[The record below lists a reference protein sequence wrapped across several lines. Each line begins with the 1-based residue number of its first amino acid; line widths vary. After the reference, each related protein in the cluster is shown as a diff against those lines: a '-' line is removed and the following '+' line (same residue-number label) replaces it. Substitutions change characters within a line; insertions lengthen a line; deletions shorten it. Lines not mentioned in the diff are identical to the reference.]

1 MDTNANESNT
11 EVTDSTNNQPENA
24 AVSAQAEEQEH
35 DNQHDEL
42 HQAEDF
48 SGLGKEEL
56 LKRMEE
62 ASSNPDPDHVKGT
75 IQKLKETFRE
85 LVREEMDAKRRA
97 WEENH
102 DSEDDKFEPAPDF
115 VADKFEEYVK
125 KYNQKR
131 AEIRR
136 VRDVEQRKNYANK
149 MALVDELKA
158 LAESSESMNKAFEK
172 LQALQARYREIGPV
186 PQANVEEL
194 RKVWQHHLDRF
205 YDVVKISRELREL
218 DFKKNQDLKAE
229 LITKVEAL
237 QNEPSVRRA
246 LDQLHTFHEQW
257 REIGPAPK
265 EVNDQLWEQFKAASD
280 KIHVRK
286 QALLEDNKAKQQE
299 NLQAKLA
306 LCEKMEADAEKTYD
320 SHKGWQDA
328 NNAVEALFAEWRKIG
343 HVPKEDEE
351 KTWKRFKEARQKFF
365 RNREAYYAQQRD
377 DFRKNLAEK
386 IALCEKAE
394 KLKDSTDWKGAA
406 MQFKRMQD
414 DWKKIGP
421 VPRKVSEKTWLRFKA
436 AADAFFENRNKQF
449 AAADALLKE
458 NVTAREALIAEASA
472 ANLGEDLASARAAL
486 SDLQKRW
493 NEMKPAPR
501 SDFERLENAWK
512 KVQEQLFA
520 QLKEKGGD
528 ENTLQ
533 RIKYD
538 QLKQTEKGR
547 DQIYRERSNIQ
558 ERIKKLQAE
567 ITTIENN
574 LGMFSKSKGAQSL
587 VADYQSQVEKHK
599 AEVAKL
605 KAQLKQIPRE

>member
-1 MDTNANESNT
+1 MDTTENKPNTQVTEKES
-11 EVTDSTNNQPENA
+11 NQPEIA
-24 AVSAQAEEQEH
+24 AVSANADEQEQ

-42 HQAEDF
+42 SQTEDF

-62 ASSNPDPDHVKGT
+62 ASSNSEPDQVRGI

-97 WEENH
+97 WEANH
-102 DSEDDKFEPAPDF
+102 EADDDKFEPAPDF
-115 VADKFEEYVK
+115 ISDKFEEYLK

-131 AEIRR
+131 TEIRR
-136 VRDVEQRKNYANK
+136 VKDVEQRKNLANK

-158 LAESSESMNKAFEK
+158 LAESSESMNKAFDK
-172 LQALQARYREIGPV
+172 LQALQNRYREIGPV
-186 PQANVEEL
+186 PQGDVEEL

-205 YDVVKISRELREL
+205 FDVVKISRELRDL
-218 DFKKNQDLKAE
+218 DFKKNQDLKIE
-229 LITKVEAL
+229 LIAKVEAL
-237 QNEPSVRRA
+237 TAEPSVRRA
-246 LDQLHTFHEQW
+246 LSQLHDLHEQW
-257 REIGPAPK
+257 REIGPATK
-265 EVNDQLWEQFKAASD
+265 EFNEQLWEQFKTASD
-280 KIHVRK
+280 KTHVRK
-286 QALLEDNKAKQQE
+286 LALLEDNKVKEKE
-299 NLQAKLA
+299 NLQLKLV
-306 LCEKMEADAEKTYD
+306 LCEKMDADAEKTFD
-320 SHKGWQDA
+320 SHKSWQDA
-328 NNAVEALFAEWRKIG
+328 NNAVEALFEEWRKIG

-351 KTWKRFKEARQKFF
+351 KTWKRFKESRQKFF
-365 RNREAYYAQQRD
+365 RNREGFYAQQRD
-377 DFRKNLAEK
+377 DFKKNLDEK

-414 DWKKIGP
+414 DWKKVGP

-436 AADAFFENRNKQF
+436 AADGFFENRNKQF

-458 NVTAREALIAEASA
+458 NVVEREALIAEAST
-472 ANLGEDLASARAAL
+472 ANLGEDLTSARTAL
-486 SDLQKRW
+486 SELQKRW
-493 NEMKPAPR
+493 NELKPAPR

-512 KVQEQLFA
+512 KVQEQLFG
-520 QLKEKGGD
+520 QLKDKGGD

-547 DQIYRERSNIQ
+547 DQIFRERSTIQ
-558 ERIKKLQAE
+558 EKIKKLQGE

-587 VADYQSQVEKHK
+587 VAEYQSQVEKHK
-599 AEVAKL
+599 AEVDKL

>member
-1 MDTNANESNT
+1 MDTNANELNKQI
-11 EVTDSTNNQPENA
+11 TDSGNQPEVA
-24 AVSAQAEEQEH
+24 AVSAIAEEQEH

-42 HQAEDF
+42 QHTEDY
-48 SGLGKEEL
+48 SGLSKEEL

-62 ASSNPDPDHVKGT
+62 AVSNPDPDHVKGAVL
-75 IQKLKETFRE
+75 KLKETFRE
-85 LVREEMDAKRRA
+85 LVREETDAKRRS
-97 WEENH
+97 WEATRES
-102 DSEDDKFEPAPDF
+102 DDDKFEPAPDF

-136 VRDVEQRKNYANK
+136 VRDVEQRKNYALK

-172 LQALQARYREIGPV
+172 LQALQSRYREIGPV
-186 PQANVEEL
+186 PQANVDEL

-205 YDVVKISRELREL
+205 FDVVKISRELREL
-218 DFKKNQDLKAE
+218 DFKKNQDLKAD

-237 QNEPSVRRA
+237 QDEPSVRRA
-246 LDQLHTFHEQW
+246 LNQLHELHEQW

-265 EVNDQLWEQFKAASD
+265 EVNDQLWEKFKAASD

-286 QALLEDNKAKQQE
+286 QALLEDNKVKQQE
-299 NLQAKLA
+299 NLKAKQA
-306 LCEKMEADAEKTYD
+306 LCEKMEADAEKIEN
-320 SHKGWQDA
+320 SHKAWQDA

-351 KTWKRFKEARQKFF
+351 QTWKRFKEARQKFF
-365 RNREAYYAQQRD
+365 RNRESYYAKQRE

-394 KLKDSTDWKGAA
+394 KLKDSTDWKNTAL
-406 MQFKRMQD
+406 QFKRMQD

-436 AADAFFENRNKQF
+436 AADAFFEGRNKQF

-458 NVTAREALIAEASA
+458 NVAAREALIAEAAEAS
-472 ANLGEDLASARAAL
+472 LGDDLASARAVL

-493 NEMKPAPR
+493 AELKPAPR
-501 SDFERLENAWK
+501 NDYERLESAWK
-512 KVQEQLFA
+512 KVQDQLFA
-520 QLKEKGGD
+520 KLKEKGGD

-547 DQIYRERSNIQ
+547 DQIFRERSNIQ
-558 ERIKKLQAE
+558 DKIKRLQAE

-599 AEVAKL
+599 AEVDRL
-605 KAQLKQIPRE
+605 KTQLKQIPRE